1 MKNISVPKKL
11 LLSFLSVACILAVSG
26 VAYSGNIIIKPGKF
40 DHFAVQIPEKSRAG
54 EGVMVRLQAY
64 DVHDN
69 LITDFGEAG
78 KDFKVSVSGSA
89 QAQPSTLKSA
99 SFTGGTAGI
108 NITDKK
114 AESVTLS
121 ISEFGSTV
129 PVVTRE
135 IVISPNKL
143 DHFLV
148 QSPQSAVAG
157 NNFDVKVIARDA
169 FDNPVADTEIDGR
182 NIKITSSGGTNFKVI
197 NTPAVFKNGASI
209 ATLMGEK
216 VGEAAVEVHDTVTG
230 SKGAS
235 PGIKVM
241 PAILSH
247 FKVYAPK
254 ETVAGQQFEVTIGA
268 FDAFDN
274 TIDNYASYGSGVNIS
289 STGQAKLLPSFAG
302 PSEFRNGQAIVNL
315 RYEKAEEISIVA
327 TENNKSQQG
336 KSPSMKVNP
345 SAPDNFT
352 VATPD
357 TAVAGQR
364 FKIKIEAY
372 DKFNNIVR
380 NYNLAGN
387 DVYLNVTGTG
397 VLSPKVVPASEFV
410 GGIATLDVVYDR
422 AESFAISASMAT
434 KREEKITVKEQK
446 AEPVAPAAKAAEK
459 PSVPKAVER
468 STAEK
473 HEEKPVRKA
482 AEKPV
487 KPEKQAPAKEEKAV
501 AKKAEIKEAVKEP
514 VKEKKAKEKFF
525 EIKKVSIIEAKNK
538 AMVIINMKSPN
549 GPLDYKGEIDS
560 QKGKDWIKVSLK
572 PAVNKAKKL
581 WKFKSAF
588 VKEVL
593 IEDDAKADGLII
605 RVETLS
611 KQVTFDVNKVKDSL
625 VISITNP

>member
-11 LLSFLSVACILAVSG
+11 MLSFLIILCILAVSG
-26 VAYSGNIIIKPGKF
+26 LAYSGNIIIKPGKF
-40 DHFAVQIPEKSRAG
+40 DHFAIQIPEKSRAG

-69 LITDFGEAG
+69 LITDFGETG

-89 QAQPSTLKSA
+89 QVQPSTLKSA

-108 NITDKK
+108 TITDKK

-135 IVISPNKL
+135 IAISPNKL

-169 FDNPVADTEIDGR
+169 FDNPVADTEIEGR
-182 NIKITSSGGTNFKVI
+182 HIKIASSGATNFKVI

-230 SKGAS
+230 SKGVS

-254 ETVAGQQFEVTIGA
+254 ESVAGEQFEVTVGA

-274 TIDNYASYGSGVNIS
+274 PIYNYASYGSGVNIS

-336 KSPSMKVNP
+336 KSTSMKVNP
-345 SAPDNFT
+345 SAPDNFM

-387 DVYLNVTGTG
+387 DVYLNVTGIG
-397 VLSPKVVPASEFV
+397 ALSPKIVSASEFV
-410 GGIATLDVVYDR
+410 DGIATLDVVYDK

-434 KREEKITVKEQK
+434 KRDERITVKEQK
-446 AEPVAPAAKAAEK
+446 AEPAAPAVKAAEK
-459 PSVPKAVER
+459 PSMPMAAERPK
-468 STAEK
+468 AEK

-482 AEKPV
+482 AEKPG
-487 KPEKQAPAKEEKAV
+487 KPEKQALAAKEEKAV
-501 AKKAEIKEAVKEP
+501 AKKAEKTEP
-514 VKEKKAKEKFF
+514 VKEKKANDKFF

-538 AMVIINMKSPN
+538 AMVIISMKAPN
-549 GPLDYKGEIDS
+549 GVLDYKGEIDS

-593 IEDDAKADGLII
+593 IEDDAKAGGLII

>member
-1 MKNISVPKKL
+1 MKNISVPKRL
-11 LLSFLSVACILAVSG
+11 LLSFLIILCILAVSG

-40 DHFAVQIPEKSRAG
+40 DHFAIQIPEKSRTG
-54 EGVMVRLQAY
+54 EGVIVRLQAY

-69 LITDFGEAG
+69 LIADFGETG

-89 QAQPSTLKSA
+89 QVQPSTLKSA

-108 NITDKK
+108 TITDKK

-135 IVISPNKL
+135 IIISPNKL

-169 FDNPVADTEIDGR
+169 FDNPVADTEIEGR
-182 NIKITSSGGTNFKVI
+182 NIKIASSGATNFKVI

-230 SKGAS
+230 SKGVS

-241 PAILSH
+241 PAMLSH

-254 ETVAGQQFEVTIGA
+254 EAVAGEQFEVTIGA

-289 STGQAKLLPSFAG
+289 STGQARPLPSFAG

-315 RYEKAEEISIVA
+315 RYEKAEEIGIVA

-336 KSPSMKVNP
+336 KSTSIKVSP
-345 SAPDNFT
+345 SAPDNFI

-357 TAVAGQR
+357 TAIAGQR
-364 FKIKIEAY
+364 FRIKIEAY

-397 VLSPKVVPASEFV
+397 ALSPKIVSASEFV
-410 GGIATLDVVYDR
+410 DGIATLDVLYDR
-422 AESFAISASMAT
+422 AESFAISAAMAT
-434 KREEKITVKEQK
+434 KRDEKITVKEQK
-446 AEPVAPAAKAAEK
+446 AEPSAPAVKVKADEK
-459 PSVPKAVER
+459 PSVPMAVER
-468 STAEK
+468 PKAEK

-482 AEKPV
+482 TEKPG
-487 KPEKQAPAKEEKAV
+487 KPEKQASAAKEGKAV
-501 AKKAEIKEAVKEP
+501 AKKAGETEP
-514 VKEKKAKEKFF
+514 VKEKKASDKFF
-525 EIKKVSIIEAKNK
+525 EIKKVSMIEAKNK
-538 AMVIINMKSPN
+538 AMVIINMKAPDGS
-549 GPLDYKGEIDS
+549 LDYKGEIDS

-593 IEDDAKADGLII
+593 IEDNAKAGGLII